1 MAGVFTNILQSIVKS
16 SDEIASLGKSAAKKA
31 LGLTDKADIPKTL
44 ANSIDD
50 FSRSLKVSK
59 TTVSELA
66 AKLQKVQDE
75 TANAAKGTKVG
86 DEALK
91 AGEAALAAL
100 KESDWWKANDDLFDD
115 IVDSGDLLK
124 KINNPKSVYALENVS
139 DRALQ
144 MTFGVIQKMPL
155 KTSGAVQDGVFT
167 FLKSTKNLSDARLLG
182 NLEYVTTALQ
192 RSSIMNRTKNFV
204 AEFKWYL
211 KLGLSVAAIVLLC
224 VFTGKANPIDAITTQ
239 FGKTAA
245 ELAKIGGDALGTVVN
260 TAADAI
266 GTGANT
272 FLDSSGLGGLF
283 KGMGTYIMIGVAV
296 VFMIILFMMLK

>member
-1 MAGVFTNILQSIVKS
+1 MAGVFGNILQAIVKS

-31 LGLTDKADIPKTL
+31 LGLADKVPIPSAI

-50 FSRSLKVSK
+50 FSRALKVSK

-75 TANAAKGTKVG
+75 TVNAAKSGKIG
-86 DEALK
+86 DEAIK
-91 AGEAALAAL
+91 AGETALAAL

-115 IVDSGDLLK
+115 IVDSGELLK

-144 MTFGVIQKMPL
+144 MTFGVVQKMPL

-167 FLKSTKNLSDARLLG
+167 FLKSTKNLSSERLGESLKYITTSLERSRTI
-182 NLEYVTTALQ
+182 NLAIAFMKEY
-192 RSSIMNRTKNFV
+192 
-204 AEFKWYL
+204 KWAIG
-211 KLGLSVAAIVLLC
+211 LGLSVASITLLC
-224 VFTGKANPIDAITTQ
+224 IFTKKPPLEAITDQLGKAVVDI
-239 FGKTAA
+239 
-245 ELAKIGGDALGTVVN
+245 AKAGGTALGEGLG
-260 TAADAI
+260 AAA
-266 GTGANT
+266 GGLGAGANN
-272 FLDSSGLGGLF
+272 FLDSSGLSGLF

-296 VFMIILFMMLK
+296 VFMMILFMMLK